1 MFFWHLHVLPPIR
14 GSVQIRNYGY
24 GRLNKSGL
32 RLICNGFVRDRIHE
46 QIRRG
51 LRQQYMPLIS
61 RSPAIDAG
69 FSFLKRTRPPYPQSV
84 SNELVRSGSWWKYA
98 LKNGLRVVAQN
109 TEGMVRMN
117 NGFALGGFG
126 CGGRR

>member
-1 MFFWHLHVLPPIR
+1 M
-14 GSVQIRNYGY
+14 S
-24 GRLNKSGL
+24 KSGVDCANNTCRSYHEAQPL
-32 RLICNGFVRDRIHE
+32 MLGF
-46 QIRRG
+46 
-51 LRQQYMPLIS
+51 L
-61 RSPAIDAG
+61 
-69 FSFLKRTRPPYPQSV
+69 FLKRTRQPYPQSV